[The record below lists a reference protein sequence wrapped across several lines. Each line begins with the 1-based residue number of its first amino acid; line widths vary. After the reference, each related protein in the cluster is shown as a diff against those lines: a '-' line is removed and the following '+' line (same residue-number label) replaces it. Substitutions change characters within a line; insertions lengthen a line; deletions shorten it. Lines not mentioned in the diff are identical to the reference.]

1 MKTKKV
7 IVKDIINSAL
17 SNIDGI
23 QLEAVLDKALSDG
36 YCVTI
41 SFHGISVMTTS
52 FLNSSLGNLID
63 KYGIDILSNIRLV
76 DYTSTIAAFVRKY
89 ISDIKSLST
98 S

>member
-1 MKTKKV
+1 MKTQK
-7 IVKDIINSAL
+7 IILKDITNSAL
-17 SNIDGI
+17 SNADGI
-23 QLEAVLDKALSDG
+23 QLEVVLNQAISDG
-36 YCVTI
+36 YSVII
-41 SFHGISVMTTS
+41 SFQGISVMTTS

-76 DYTSTIAAFVRKY
+76 DYTSTIASFIKKY